1 MPEIRQNIATREWVI
16 IATERAKR
24 PEEFVLEQRED
35 VLKRPPYAATCPFCP
50 GNEELDLERLRLP
63 AEGEWRARVV
73 ANRYPA
79 LQENGTLEPNFS
91 RLGHALTGVGH
102 HEIVVESRLHNTC
115 PALEELDEIE
125 LTLRANR
132 VRGLA
137 IQHDPRI
144 AQIIYFKNHG
154 SSAGAS
160 LIHPHTQIL
169 ALPVIPH
176 NIEDRILTARRHLE
190 MHGECVFC
198 RILLEEEHEGVRVLL
213 QSEHFSAFVPYA
225 ALSPF
230 HVWIMP
236 RRHCASFLEARDDE
250 LHDLACVLRDILR
263 RVYYGLGDPDYNYVI
278 RSAPRRDY
286 DAAHLHWYISVI
298 PRMTRQAGFELGS
311 GMYINVALPEESAR
325 FLRGVAL
332 PHG

>member
-1 MPEIRQNIATREWVI
+1 
-16 IATERAKR
+16 
-24 PEEFVLEQRED
+24 
-35 VLKRPPYAATCPFCP
+35 
-50 GNEELDLERLRLP
+50 
-63 AEGEWRARVV
+63 
-73 ANRYPA
+73 
-79 LQENGTLEPNFS
+79 
-91 RLGHALTGVGH
+91 
-102 HEIVVESRLHNTC
+102 
-115 PALEELDEIE
+115 
-125 LTLRANR
+125 
-132 VRGLA
+132 
-137 IQHDPRI
+137 
-144 AQIIYFKNHG
+144 
-154 SSAGAS
+154 
-160 LIHPHTQIL
+160 
-169 ALPVIPH
+169 
-176 NIEDRILTARRHLE
+176 

-332 PHG
+332 PHEC